1 MRIVAVIGS
10 MRNGNTEYMVDEV
23 ISSIEKIRN
32 IEVIRIHLRDLKM
45 EFCDGCLICD
55 ETGQCVKMD
64 DMSKIVQTIELA
76 DGLILASP
84 ARWSL
89 LSGEM
94 KTFFDRL
101 NPLAMTEK
109 LKGKKAIIFAVGQS
123 DEEEKASIIT
133 AADSIDNFCVN
144 AEIDVLTKVIVC
156 GCYAKDDI
164 KEKEKYIIE
173 CKDAGKMLVSEIE
186 RS

>member
-76 DGLILASP
+76 GWFDFGITSTLEFIVWRNEDIL
-84 ARWSL
+84 
-89 LSGEM
+89 
-94 KTFFDRL
+94 
-101 NPLAMTEK
+101 
-109 LKGKKAIIFAVGQS
+109 
-123 DEEEKASIIT
+123 
-133 AADSIDNFCVN
+133 
-144 AEIDVLTKVIVC
+144 
-156 GCYAKDDI
+156 
-164 KEKEKYIIE
+164 
-173 CKDAGKMLVSEIE
+173 
-186 RS
+186 